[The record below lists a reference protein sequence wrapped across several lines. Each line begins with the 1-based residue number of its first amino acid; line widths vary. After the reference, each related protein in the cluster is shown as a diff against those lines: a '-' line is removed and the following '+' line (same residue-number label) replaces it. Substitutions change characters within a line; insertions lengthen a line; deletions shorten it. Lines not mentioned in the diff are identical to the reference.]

1 MLKDALFILSLF
13 LNPFIGSTSP
23 TTNNSDPGPIY
34 CRFLYSPSIS
44 DANESNYST
53 GLQEDWDPT
62 HPKFNVDALIDPD
75 AFVEGGKVR
84 SFTLVNI

>member
-13 LNPFIGSTSP
+13 LNPFIGSTCLP
-23 TTNNSDPGPIY
+23 LLIIRIQARYIAD
-34 CRFLYSPSIS
+34 FYSPPIS

-62 HPKFNVDALIDPD
+62 HPKFNVDALLDPD